1 MGFVAGLIAL
11 VCSIITIA
19 VAWIFFRPVLGII
32 LLVIA
37 GALLGLLIKKLVAAK
52 AAKAA

>member
-1 MGFVAGLIAL
+1 MIA
-11 VCSIITIA
+11 IITIA

-37 GALLGLLIKKLVAAK
+37 GALLALLIKKLVAKKAVK
-52 AAKAA
+52 AA